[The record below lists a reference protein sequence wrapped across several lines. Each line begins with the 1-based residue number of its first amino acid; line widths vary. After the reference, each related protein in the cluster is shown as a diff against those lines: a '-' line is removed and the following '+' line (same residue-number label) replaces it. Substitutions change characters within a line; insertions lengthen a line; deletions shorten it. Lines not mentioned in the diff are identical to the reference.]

1 MNLNV
6 PKEKDAKFAQNL
18 FVLISDS
25 LCELRDE
32 TDKWPD
38 RIIFSGPL
46 GKEVHSFIMEKGWDL
61 AKFNPQAVAG
71 GNIITFDYSKPLT
84 QIEERGTTLF
94 DESFNNRTMKGI
106 PGPNTVQKIISTYSA
121 PAFKIERQIRP
132 KLEIFLTQKN

>member
-1 MNLNV
+1 
-6 PKEKDAKFAQNL
+6 
-18 FVLISDS
+18 
-25 LCELRDE
+25 
-32 TDKWPD
+32 
-38 RIIFSGPL
+38 
-46 GKEVHSFIMEKGWDL
+46 MEKGWDL
-61 AKFNPQAVAG
+61 AKFNPQAMAG